1 MVTQFINTNSPRSR
15 RRILGATLALF
26 SGTSLLAAC
35 QGKDASPTAP
45 GAGIKADPH
54 AGHNMS
60 ATPTPTPTP
69 ASSPAGMSTAAF
81 IEVWK
86 TPTCGCCKM
95 WIEHLEKEGFS
106 VKANDVQQTAP
117 MRTKLRIP
125 DDMGSCHTGLIA
137 GFAIEGHV
145 PASEIKRL
153 LAEPENLTQQ
163 VIGLSVPGM
172 PIGSPGMEMGT
183 KRDKFDV
190 MLVLKS
196 GAHRVYQ
203 SYSSLA

>member
-1 MVTQFINTNSPRSR
+1 MLST
-15 RRILGATLALF
+15 TLALL
-26 SGTSLLAAC
+26 SGPSLLAAC
-35 QGKDASPTAP
+35 TAKEPATASPTPA
-45 GAGIKADPH
+45 KDPH
-54 AGHNMS
+54 AAHKAQANI
-60 ATPTPTPTP
+60 
-69 ASSPAGMSTAAF
+69 SSGKNAPAGMSTVAF

-117 MRTKLRIP
+117 IRTQLRMP

-153 LAEPENLTQQ
+153 LLEPEDLRQQ

-196 GAHRVYQ
+196 GSSRVYQ
-203 SYSSLA
+203 SYSSLT

>member
-1 MVTQFINTNSPRSR
+1 MVTLVTNTDAPRSR
-15 RRILGATLALF
+15 RRILGATLALL
-26 SGTSLLAAC
+26 SGSALLVVC
-35 QGKDASPTAP
+35 QAKDAVPALSGVANQM
-45 GAGIKADPH
+45 DPH
-54 AGHNMS
+54 AAHKGS
-60 ATPTPTPTP
+60 GSTP
-69 ASSPAGMSTAAF
+69 AQTPAGMSTVAF

-95 WIEHLEKEGFS
+95 WVEHLEKEGFT
-106 VKANDVQQTAP
+106 VKANDVPQTAP
-117 MRTKLRIP
+117 VRTKLRIP

-153 LAEPENLTQQ
+153 LAEPESLRQQ

-190 MLVLKS
+190 MLVLKGGS
-196 GAHRVYQ
+196 HRVYQ
-203 SYSSLA
+203 SYSSVA

>member
-1 MVTQFINTNSPRSR
+1 MVTLVINTDPPGSR
-15 RRILGATLALF
+15 RRILGAALALL
-26 SGTSLLAAC
+26 SGTGLLTAC
-35 QGKDASPTAP
+35 QGKEAVSAV
-45 GAGIKADPH
+45 AGSGSRTDPH
-54 AGHNMS
+54 AGHS
-60 ATPTPTPTP
+60 TA
-69 ASSPAGMSTAAF
+69 ASSPSPTPAGMSTVTF

-95 WIEHLEKEGFS
+95 WVEHLEKAGFT
-106 VKANDVQQTAP
+106 VKANDVPQTAP
-117 MRTKLRIP
+117 IRTKLGIP
-125 DDMGSCHTGLIA
+125 DDMGSCHTALIA

-153 LAEPENLTQQ
+153 LAEPTSLRQQ

-183 KRDKFDV
+183 KRDKYDV

-196 GAHRVYQ
+196 GASRVYQ
-203 SYSSLA
+203 SYSSLT

>member
-1 MVTQFINTNSPRSR
+1 MVTPVTNTNSPRSR
-15 RRILGATLALF
+15 RRMLGATLALL

-35 QGKDASPTAP
+35 QGKEAASAVASS
-45 GAGIKADPH
+45 GSKADPH
-54 AGHNMS
+54 AGHNM
-60 ATPTPTPTP
+60 T
-69 ASSPAGMSTAAF
+69 ASSPTPSPMSAGMSTVAF

-86 TPTCGCCKM
+86 TPTCGCCNM

-117 MRTKLRIP
+117 IRTKLRIP

-153 LAEPENLTQQ
+153 LAEPESLRQQ

-172 PIGSPGMEMGT
+172 PMGSPGMEMGT

-196 GAHRVYQ
+196 GSHRVYQ

>member
-1 MVTQFINTNSPRSR
+1 MVTPVINTELPASR
-15 RRILGATLALF
+15 RRILGATLALL
-26 SGTSLLAAC
+26 SGSSLIAAC
-35 QGKDASPTAP
+35 QGKDAAP
-45 GAGIKADPH
+45 AVAVAGLKTDPH
-54 AGHNMS
+54 AGHNM
-60 ATPTPTPTP
+60 P
-69 ASSPAGMSTAAF
+69 ASSPATAGMSTVAF

-95 WIEHLEKEGFS
+95 WVEYLQKEGFS

-117 MRTKLRIP
+117 IRTKLRIP

-153 LAEPENLTQQ
+153 LAEPESLRQQ

-183 KRDKFDV
+183 KRDKYDV

-196 GAHRVYQ
+196 GSHRVYQ

>member
-1 MVTQFINTNSPRSR
+1 MRSR
-15 RRILGATLALF
+15 RGVLGAALALL
-26 SGTSLLAAC
+26 SSTSLVAAC
-35 QGKDASPTAP
+35 QAKDA
-45 GAGIKADPH
+45 
-54 AGHNMS
+54 
-60 ATPTPTPTP
+60 TP
-69 ASSPAGMSTAAF
+69 AEANKAKGGADHASHAPAAMSTVAF

-86 TPTCGCCKM
+86 TPNCGCCKL
-95 WIEHLEKEGFS
+95 WIKILEKEGFK
-106 VKANDVQQTAP
+106 VKANNVAQTAGI
-117 MRTKLRIP
+117 RTKLGIP

-153 LAEPENLTQQ
+153 LTEPESLRQQ

-190 MLVLKS
+190 MLVLKGGKS
-196 GAHRVYQ
+196 RVYQ
-203 SYSSLA
+203 SYEALA

>member
-1 MVTQFINTNSPRSR
+1 MLATNTKHLSSR
-15 RRILGATLALF
+15 RGMLGATLALL
-26 SGTSLLAAC
+26 SGASLLTACTAKDSATTNAAP
-35 QGKDASPTAP
+35 S
-45 GAGIKADPH
+45 ADPH
-54 AGHNMS
+54 AAHKSQAHS
-60 ATPTPTPTP
+60 APKASTPT
-69 ASSPAGMSTAAF
+69 PAGMSTVAF

-117 MRTKLRIP
+117 MRTKLGIP

-153 LAEPENLTQQ
+153 LAEPENLRQQ

-172 PIGSPGMEMGT
+172 PIGSPGMKMGT

-196 GAHRVYQ
+196 GPHRVYQ
-203 SYSSLA
+203 SYASLV

>member
-1 MVTQFINTNSPRSR
+1 MSNIQNHR
-15 RRILGATLALF
+15 RRLAKLAL
-26 SGTSLLAAC
+26 LLISAPMAAC
-35 QGKDASPTAP
+35 QAKDNAPSLQAS
-45 GAGIKADPH
+45 DS
-54 AGHNMS
+54 NL
-60 ATPTPTPTP
+60 P
-69 ASSPAGMSTAAF
+69 ASMSTVAF

-95 WIEHLEKEGFS
+95 WVEHLEKEGFT
-106 VKANDVQQTAP
+106 VKANDVLRTAP
-117 MRTKLRIP
+117 IRTKLRIP

-153 LAEPENLTQQ
+153 LAEPESLRQQ

-196 GAHRVYQ
+196 GSHRVYQ

>member
-1 MVTQFINTNSPRSR
+1 MRSR
-15 RRILGATLALF
+15 RSVLGSALALL
-26 SGTSLLAAC
+26 SGTSLIAAC
-35 QGKDASPTAP
+35 QGKD
-45 GAGIKADPH
+45 
-54 AGHNMS
+54 
-60 ATPTPTPTP
+60 
-69 ASSPAGMSTAAF
+69 SSPATASTAKPGADHAPAAVSTVSF
-81 IEVWK
+81 MEVWK

-95 WIEHLEKEGFS
+95 WIEHLEKEGFT
-106 VKANDVQQTAP
+106 VKTNDVPQTAP
-117 MRTKLRIP
+117 IRTKLGIP

-153 LAEPENLTQQ
+153 LAEPENLRQQ

-196 GAHRVYQ
+196 GSHRVYQ
-203 SYSSLA
+203 PYSSIA

>member
-1 MVTQFINTNSPRSR
+1 MQVTNTKQFSSR
-15 RRILGATLALF
+15 RGMLGATLALL

-35 QGKDASPTAP
+35 QGKDAAP
-45 GAGIKADPH
+45 ADPH
-54 AGHNMS
+54 AAHKS
-60 ATPTPTPTP
+60 PTPSTAPQP
-69 ASSPAGMSTAAF
+69 SPAGMSTVAF

-95 WIEHLEKEGFS
+95 WIEHLQKEGLE
-106 VKANDVQQTAP
+106 VKANDVPQTAP
-117 MRTKLRIP
+117 IRTKLRIP

-137 GFAIEGHV
+137 GFAIEGQV

-153 LAEPENLTQQ
+153 LAEPESLRQQ

-183 KRDKFDV
+183 KRDKYDV

-196 GAHRVYQ
+196 GQHRVYQ
-203 SYSSLA
+203 SYSSLT

>member
-1 MVTQFINTNSPRSR
+1 MQVKKSEITYSR
-15 RRILGATLALF
+15 RGVLSASLALLAG
-26 SGTSLLAAC
+26 SSLLVACDAKEAAPSAASTSAPAPSPAP
-35 QGKDASPTAP
+35 QPSPT
-45 GAGIKADPH
+45 
-54 AGHNMS
+54 
-60 ATPTPTPTP
+60 
-69 ASSPAGMSTAAF
+69 GMSTVAF

-95 WIEHLEKEGFS
+95 WVEHLEKEGFL
-106 VKANDVQQTAP
+106 VKANDVPQTAP
-117 MRTKLRIP
+117 IRTKLRIP

-153 LAEPENLTQQ
+153 LAEPESLRQQ

-183 KRDKFDV
+183 KRDKYDV

-196 GAHRVYQ
+196 GSHRVYQ

>member
-1 MVTQFINTNSPRSR
+1 MNKRAMPEIQNHR
-15 RRILGATLALF
+15 RRLVKLAL
-26 SGTSLLAAC
+26 LLSAAPIAAC
-35 QGKDASPTAP
+35 NAKETAS
-45 GAGIKADPH
+45 
-54 AGHNMS
+54 S
-60 ATPTPTPTP
+60 LP
-69 ASSPAGMSTAAF
+69 ASASNLPVGMSTVAF

-106 VKANDVQQTAP
+106 VKANDVPQTAP
-117 MRTKLRIP
+117 IRTKLRIP

-153 LAEPENLTQQ
+153 LAEPESLRLQ

-172 PIGSPGMEMGT
+172 PIGSPGMEIGT

-196 GAHRVYQ
+196 GSHRVYQ

>member
-1 MVTQFINTNSPRSR
+1 MQVTNTKRLSSR
-15 RRILGATLALF
+15 RGMLGAALVLL

-35 QGKDASPTAP
+35 QRKEAASTDPHAAHKSPSASPT
-45 GAGIKADPH
+45 
-54 AGHNMS
+54 S
-60 ATPTPTPTP
+60 ASKS
-69 ASSPAGMSTAAF
+69 APAGMSTVAF

-95 WIEHLEKEGFS
+95 WVEHLEKEGFS

-117 MRTKLRIP
+117 IRTQLRIP

-153 LAEPENLTQQ
+153 LAEPISLREQ

-172 PIGSPGMEMGT
+172 PMGSPGMEMGT

-196 GAHRVYQ
+196 GSHRVYQ

>member
-1 MVTQFINTNSPRSR
+1 MVTPVINTNSPRSR
-15 RRILGATLALF
+15 RSMLGATLALL

-35 QGKDASPTAP
+35 QVKDAA
-45 GAGIKADPH
+45 
-54 AGHNMS
+54 
-60 ATPTPTPTP
+60 
-69 ASSPAGMSTAAF
+69 PAGMSTLAF

-106 VKANDVQQTAP
+106 VKANDVPQTAP
-117 MRTKLRIP
+117 IRTKLGIP
-125 DDMGSCHTGLIA
+125 DDMGSCHTGLVA

-153 LAEPENLTQQ
+153 LAEPTSLRQQ

-172 PIGSPGMEMGT
+172 PMGSPGMEMGT

-196 GAHRVYQ
+196 GSRRVYQ

>member
-1 MVTQFINTNSPRSR
+1 MVTPVINTDSPRSR
-15 RRILGATLALF
+15 RRILGATLALL
-26 SGTSLLAAC
+26 SGAGFLTAC
-35 QGKDASPTAP
+35 QDKDTASPAASASNSAP
-45 GAGIKADPH
+45 V
-54 AGHNMS
+54 
-60 ATPTPTPTP
+60 
-69 ASSPAGMSTAAF
+69 GMSTIAF

-86 TPTCGCCKM
+86 TPTCGCCKL

-106 VKANDVQQTAP
+106 VKANDVPQTAP
-117 MRTKLRIP
+117 IRTKLGIP

-153 LAEPENLTQQ
+153 LAEPESLRQQ

-172 PIGSPGMEMGT
+172 PIGSPGMEIGT

-196 GAHRVYQ
+196 GSSRVYQ
-203 SYSSLA
+203 SYSSLT

>member
-1 MVTQFINTNSPRSR
+1 MQVTNTKTLSSR
-15 RRILGATLALF
+15 RGILSAALAVL

-35 QGKDASPTAP
+35 QGKE
-45 GAGIKADPH
+45 
-54 AGHNMS
+54 
-60 ATPTPTPTP
+60 ATPAPSSAPQP
-69 ASSPAGMSTAAF
+69 APAGMSTVAF

-95 WIEHLEKEGFS
+95 WIEHLEKEGLA
-106 VKANDVQQTAP
+106 VKANDVPQTAP
-117 MRTKLRIP
+117 IRTKLGIP

-153 LAEPENLTQQ
+153 LAEPENLRKQ

-196 GAHRVYQ
+196 GSHRVYQ

>member
-1 MVTQFINTNSPRSR
+1 MVTPVINTNSPRSR
-15 RRILGATLALF
+15 RRILGATLALL
-26 SGTSLLAAC
+26 SSAGLLAAC
-35 QGKDASPTAP
+35 QGKEAAP
-45 GAGIKADPH
+45 AIANAGSKADPH
-54 AGHNMS
+54 AGHNMAAS
-60 ATPTPTPTP
+60 SPTPSP
-69 ASSPAGMSTAAF
+69 APAGMSTVAF

-117 MRTKLRIP
+117 IRTQLRIP
-125 DDMGSCHTGLIA
+125 DDMGSCHTGLVA
-137 GFAIEGHV
+137 GFAIEGHL

-153 LAEPENLTQQ
+153 LAEPISLREQ

-196 GAHRVYQ
+196 GSHRVYQ

>member
-1 MVTQFINTNSPRSR
+1 MLST
-15 RRILGATLALF
+15 TLALL
-26 SGTSLLAAC
+26 SGASLLAAC
-35 QGKDASPTAP
+35 TAKESATASATLAT
-45 GAGIKADPH
+45 DPH
-54 AGHNMS
+54 AAHKAQANISSGKS
-60 ATPTPTPTP
+60 APTSTST
-69 ASSPAGMSTAAF
+69 SMSTSTVAY

-95 WIEHLEKEGFS
+95 WMEHLEKEGFK
-106 VKANDVQQTAP
+106 VKANDVQQTASI
-117 MRTKLRIP
+117 RAKLGLP
-125 DDMGSCHTGLIA
+125 DDMSSCHTGLIA

-153 LAEPENLTQQ
+153 LAEPESLRQQ
-163 VIGLSVPGM
+163 IIGLSVPGM

-196 GAHRVYQ
+196 GSHRVYQ
-203 SYSSLA
+203 SYSSIT

>member
-1 MVTQFINTNSPRSR
+1 MVTPVTNTNPLHSR
-15 RRILGATLALF
+15 RSILRASLALL
-26 SGTSLLAAC
+26 SGTGLLAAC
-35 QGKDASPTAP
+35 QGKDAALAVA
-45 GAGIKADPH
+45 GAGSKADPH
-54 AGHNMS
+54 AGHNM
-60 ATPTPTPTP
+60 P
-69 ASSPAGMSTAAF
+69 ASSPVPTPAPAGMSPVAF

-117 MRTKLRIP
+117 IRTKLRIP

-153 LAEPENLTQQ
+153 LAEPESLRQQ

-196 GAHRVYQ
+196 GSHRVYQ
-203 SYSSLA
+203 SYSSIT

>member
-1 MVTQFINTNSPRSR
+1 MQIKKNDVAFSR
-15 RRILGATLALF
+15 RAALNASLALLAG
-26 SGTSLLAAC
+26 SSLLAAC
-35 QGKDASPTAP
+35 GAKEAPPRPANASAP
-45 GAGIKADPH
+45 
-54 AGHNMS
+54 
-60 ATPTPTPTP
+60 ATPAATQ
-69 ASSPAGMSTAAF
+69 ALAGMSTVAF

-86 TPTCGCCKM
+86 TSTCGCCKL
-95 WIEHLEKEGFS
+95 WIEHLEKEGFK
-106 VKANDVQQTAP
+106 VKANDVPQTAP
-117 MRTKLRIP
+117 IRTKLGIP
-125 DDMGSCHTGLIA
+125 DDMGSCHMGLVA

-153 LAEPENLTQQ
+153 LAEPESLRKQ

-196 GAHRVYQ
+196 GQHRVYQ
-203 SYSSLA
+203 SYSSLT

>member
-1 MVTQFINTNSPRSR
+1 MLATNTKHLSSR
-15 RRILGATLALF
+15 RGMLGATLALL
-26 SGTSLLAAC
+26 SGASLLTACTAKDSATTNAAP
-35 QGKDASPTAP
+35 S
-45 GAGIKADPH
+45 ADPH
-54 AGHNMS
+54 AAHKSQAHS
-60 ATPTPTPTP
+60 APKASPPT
-69 ASSPAGMSTAAF
+69 PAGMSTVAF

-117 MRTKLRIP
+117 MRTKLGIP

-153 LAEPENLTQQ
+153 LAEPENLRQQ

-196 GAHRVYQ
+196 GQHRVYQ

>member
-1 MVTQFINTNSPRSR
+1 MQIRRSEAFHSR
-15 RRILGATLALF
+15 RGVLGTALALL
-26 SGTSLLAAC
+26 SASSLLAAC
-35 QGKDASPTAP
+35 GAKDAAPSAANATAPAAP
-45 GAGIKADPH
+45 GANQAPVG
-54 AGHNMS
+54 M
-60 ATPTPTPTP
+60 ATV
-69 ASSPAGMSTAAF
+69 AF

-86 TPTCGCCKM
+86 TPTCGCCKL
-95 WIEHLEKEGFS
+95 WVEHLEKEGFK
-106 VKANDVQQTAP
+106 VKANDVPQTAP
-117 MRTKLRIP
+117 MRTKLGIP
-125 DDMGSCHTGLIA
+125 DDMGSCHTGLVA

-153 LAEPENLTQQ
+153 LSEPASLREQ

-196 GAHRVYQ
+196 GLHRVYQ
-203 SYSSLA
+203 SYSSLT

>member
-1 MVTQFINTNSPRSR
+1 MVTPVINTNSPRSR
-15 RRILGATLALF
+15 RRILGATLALL
-26 SGTSLLAAC
+26 SSAGLLAAC
-35 QGKDASPTAP
+35 QGKEAAP
-45 GAGIKADPH
+45 AIANAGSKADPH
-54 AGHNMS
+54 AGHNMAAS
-60 ATPTPTPTP
+60 SPTPSP
-69 ASSPAGMSTAAF
+69 APAGMSSVAF

-117 MRTKLRIP
+117 IRTQLRIP
-125 DDMGSCHTGLIA
+125 DDMGSCHTGLVA

-153 LAEPENLTQQ
+153 LAEPISLREQ

-196 GAHRVYQ
+196 GSHRVYQ